1 MRDSYQGLAGPR
13 GTLVG
18 PQGHLWSLLGLP
30 EATVPS
36 LVGYNH
42 SASQTGQKMP
52 VKRGNRKRKASAAGI
67 AVAAK
72 PALLPKAKKAK
83 KDRYKRQ
90 ARESVGDFLF

>member
-1 MRDSYQGLAGPR
+1 M
-13 GTLVG
+13 G
-18 PQGHLWSLLGLP
+18 PQGHLWSLLGAP
-30 EATVPS
+30 EATAAQLMSIITP
-36 LVGYNH
+36 
-42 SASQTGQKMP
+42 ASRAGQKMP

-90 ARESVGDFLF
+90 ARESVWYFLFLEQTDQALSGRC

>member
-1 MRDSYQGLAGPR
+1 
-13 GTLVG
+13 
-18 PQGHLWSLLGLP
+18 
-30 EATVPS
+30 
-36 LVGYNH
+36 
-42 SASQTGQKMP
+42 MP

-90 ARESVGDFLF
+90 ARESVRGNLFWKQADQALSGRCLPAVQVHTARAPFLAG